1 MAVTQTPEEGLKVSN
16 APSDGKFLQYKDSTD
31 KLTWATAADG
41 TMSNLVEDTTPQL
54 GGNLDVQDK
63 VITTDTGTDTH
74 ITIKPK
80 GAGQLAVGPGDDEGA
95 ISANG
100 TYNLRLKANAAG
112 AAGANINLISGNNG
126 GIDITPVGT
135 GNVQVS
141 QGKFKVAGNAT
152 EAHVTAHGTSHLK
165 LNTNEGTD
173 SGEIEIEDGA
183 NNDIKITPNGTGD
196 VVIDGLKY
204 PQADGS
210 ANQVLKTDGSAQ
222 LSWTTITSGGG
233 ATGFDFDDNVKIRWG
248 TGNDW
253 SAYFNGSTMIFKN
266 EDVTAGTFQ
275 VLPQHGFLD
284 IENDGKLVTKRDW
297 TEGTGNTQEPSGPCA
312 RFQGYTNTASSGSG
326 DCNSYIEVG
335 GTNGANGPT
344 AVFGSGRKTEYGH
357 ADIGFLTLRGV
368 RQYGSAGTMKWAPSE
383 LDSGSVYTYHG
394 SQYQGYEVFN
404 TQSNNQ
410 RCFTIHWASGG
421 DGAGNNNYLLHLHDA
436 RTTTNSTVKLLY
448 ANSESGGN
456 FMVEQDGDVKNSNNS
471 YGSSSDEKLKQD
483 ITDASSQWEDIKNIR
498 VRKFKWKAAPEQGY
512 MLGVIAQEVEKVS
525 PGLIKE
531 DPDQIDEVDAD
542 GTTVHK
548 FKGTYTKSAK
558 YSILYMKAIKA
569 LQEAIAR
576 IETLEAKVKTL
587 EGS

>member
-1 MAVTQTPEEGLKVSN
+1 MALTQTPEEGLKVSN

-31 KLTWATAADG
+31 KLTWADAASG

-63 VITTDTGTDTH
+63 IITTDHGTNSN

-80 GAGQLAVGPGDDEGA
+80 GSGDLVVGPGDDEGT

-100 TYNLRLKANAAG
+100 TYNLRIKANDASTSG
-112 AAGANINLISGNNG
+112 AYINCIGGANGGLDIS
-126 GIDITPVGT
+126 PVGT
-135 GNVQVS
+135 GQTQIV
-141 QGKFKVAGNAT
+141 QGKLKVSGNGT
-152 EAHVTAHGTSHLK
+152 ESHITTHQTSHLK

-210 ANQVLKTDGSAQ
+210 AGQFLKTDGSNQ
-222 LSWTTITSGGG
+222 LSWATVTSGGG
-233 ATGFDFDDNVKIRWG
+233 ATGFDFDDNVKLRFG
-248 TGNDW
+248 TGDDW
-253 SAYFNGSTMIFKN
+253 AIYFDGSNFLIKDQ
-266 EDVTAGTFQ
+266 DVTAGEFAIEQ
-275 VLPQHGFLD
+275 DSGFFKLTSIGK
-284 IENDGKLVTKRDW
+284 IEHKADW
-297 TEGTGNTQEPSGPCA
+297 TAGTNATTEPSGPCA
-312 RFQGYTNTASSGSG
+312 KFQGKTNTISSGSG
-326 DCNSYIEVG
+326 DCNAYIAVEG
-335 GTNGANGPT
+335 HNGANSPG
-344 AVFGSGRKTEYGH
+344 AYFGAGLKSIYGH
-357 ADIGFLTLRGV
+357 ADIGFLQLRGV
-368 RQYGSAGTMKWAPSE
+368 RQYGSAGTFKWAPSE
-383 LDSGSVYTYHG
+383 LDSGSVYTYNG
-394 SQYQGYEVFN
+394 TQYQGYEVFN

-498 VRKFKWKAAPEQGY
+498 VRKFKWKAAPEKGY

-548 FKGTYTKSAK
+548 FTGTYTKSAK

-576 IETLEAKVKTL
+576 IETLEAEVKTL
-587 EGS
+587 KES